1 MRGAPAATKGN
12 VRQSRIIPAD
22 AGSTLCRT
30 CCRDCRR
37 DHPRGC
43 GEHDR
48 QSDRFRVELGSSPR
62 MRGARHSR
70 VLVSLDGGIIPAD
83 AGSTA
88 AMAMKAMNAKD
99 HPRGC
104 GEHSYVSCP
113 KRYGEGSS
121 PRMRGARKRTYRWAR
136 KGRIIPADAG
146 STTCLTV
153 MHDLS
158 WDHPRGC
165 GEHQQ
170 VIHLISVIT
179 GSSPRMRGAL
189 GIGLFVVGLCGII
202 PADAGSTFSSHWMIK
217 GTEDHPRGCGEHYML
232 IKNIRSLM
240 GSSPRMRGARLSAD
254 PGLGWRGIIPAD
266 AGSTRKSSTPT
277 ET

>member
-1 MRGAPAATKGN
+1 MRGAPRFYAEANGLTRDHPRGCGEHN
-12 VRQSRIIPAD
+12 TPNSQSVVLPGSSPRMRGARRWCHDRTEQEGIIPAD

-217 GTEDHPRGCGEHYML
+217 GTEDHPRGCGEHL
-232 IKNIRSLM
+232 FVAL
-240 GSSPRMRGARLSAD
+240 D
-254 PGLGWRGIIPAD
+254 D
-266 AGSTRKSSTPT
+266 
-277 ET
+277 